1 MYIHHL
7 IYSSMRKNYIL
18 LFLLLTSSVALGQ
31 QTLSGGPLKPE
42 QALMDIRHYTV
53 SLDVSPES
61 SSFNG
66 FTEIDLILSGSSAV
80 LIFDLDQ
87 VFTVSKIMVNGK
99 KEAFTH
105 SDGLIRINSGSSFG
119 AGKHKVRIDYGG
131 KPPIAARPPWDGGIQ
146 WAKDSL
152 GRNWIAMSC
161 QADGAD
167 IFFPCKDHP
176 GDEPDEGADL
186 IITVPKGL
194 VAAGPGVL
202 VKSSNKGKKSTY
214 HWKTNYS
221 IANYSILF
229 NVGSYVVEKRPYK
242 TALGN
247 TVSMEFYVLDYNK
260 PRAKYHL
267 DLLERSA
274 WMQEK
279 YFGEFPF
286 AKEKLAI
293 CETPHL
299 GMEHQTLNAYGN
311 KFKYVKVGDVDF
323 DWLMHHEFGHEWW
336 ANKVSNKD
344 WGHMWIQEG
353 ICTFGDALFFEDFG
367 GRAAYI
373 DRMKSTALA
382 TQNKFPIVRGDAVDS
397 RVAYIS
403 DIYGKG
409 AFFMHTLRWV
419 IGDDIFFPAI
429 KAFATDPR
437 YTYVNTVM
445 TDDLL
450 NHFNAAAGQNL
461 KPLFNLF
468 LYTTD
473 KLGIEVKQTGLK
485 TYSVRLSNIDM
496 PLPVEI
502 QTSSGRKR
510 ITLSKK
516 ETLLQSDSAPVIDPD
531 TYYLKKVSFE

>member
-1 MYIHHL
+1 
-7 IYSSMRKNYIL
+7 MRKTYI
-18 LFLLLTSSVALGQ
+18 FLLLLFMSSLVVAQ
-31 QTLSGGPLKPE
+31 QTISGGPLKPE

-66 FTEIDLILSGSSAV
+66 FTEIDLILSSSSPV
-80 LIFDLDQ
+80 LLFDLDQ
-87 VFTVSKIMVNGK
+87 VFTVSRITVNGRR
-99 KEAFTH
+99 EAFSH
-105 SDGLIRINSGSSFG
+105 ADGLIRINSGSTFA
-119 AGKHKVRIDYGG
+119 AGKQKVRIEYGG

-152 GRNWIAMSC
+152 GRPWIAMSC
-161 QADGAD
+161 QVDGGD

-176 GDEPDEGADL
+176 GDEANEGADL

-194 VAAGPGVL
+194 VAAGPGLL
-202 VKSSNKGKKSTY
+202 VKSTTKGKKSTY

-229 NVGSYVVEKRPYK
+229 NVGHYQVEKRPYK
-242 TALGN
+242 TVSGN
-247 TVSMEFYVLDYNK
+247 TVSMEFYVLDYNRG
-260 PRAKYHL
+260 RAKYHL
-267 DLLERSA
+267 DILERSA
-274 WMQEK
+274 RMLEK

-311 KFKYVKVGDVDF
+311 KFNYVKVGDVDF

-336 ANKVSNKD
+336 ANKVSNND

-353 ICTFGDALFFEDFG
+353 ICSFGDALFYEDFG

-373 DRMKSTALA
+373 NRMKANA
-382 TQNKFPIVRGDAVDS
+382 IAAQNKFPIVRGDEVDS
-397 RVAYIS
+397 RMAYHP

-419 IGDDIFFPAI
+419 MGDEVFFPAI
-429 KAFATDPR
+429 KAFITDPK
-437 YTYVNTVM
+437 YTYENTVM

-450 NHFNAAAGQNL
+450 KHFNAASGQDL

-473 KLGIEVKQTGLK
+473 KLGIEVRQTGPK
-485 TYSVRLSNIDM
+485 TYSVRLSNINM

-510 ITLSKK
+510 IMLSKK
-516 ETLLQSDSAPVIDPD
+516 ETLLSSDSAPVIDPD
-531 TYYLKKVSFE
+531 TYYLKKLSLE